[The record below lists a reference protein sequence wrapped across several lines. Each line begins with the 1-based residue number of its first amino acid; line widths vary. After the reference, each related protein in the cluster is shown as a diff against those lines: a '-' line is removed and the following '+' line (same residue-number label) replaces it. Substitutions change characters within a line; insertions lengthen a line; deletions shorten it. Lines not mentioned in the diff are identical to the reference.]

1 MRSCPGLTAA
11 CPPRFPP
18 ATAGLRPAASCA
30 QGPPAEGP
38 AVAAWGWGE
47 DATCPSGNPRP
58 YLAEE
63 PAPLRDENTSA
74 QVTSPDNT
82 RPWSWGREVR
92 PGTLGCAALTC
103 RRPGRVH
110 LWARHSGLIL
120 LKPSAVCISRPCAS
134 GQWMLTS
141 ATLGAASAL
150 RQLVLQCE
158 RRGAG
163 QRPAPGGRGAGRWWR

>member
-1 MRSCPGLTAA
+1 M
-11 CPPRFPP
+11 
-18 ATAGLRPAASCA
+18 
-30 QGPPAEGP
+30 
-38 AVAAWGWGE
+38 
-47 DATCPSGNPRP
+47 
-58 YLAEE
+58 
-63 PAPLRDENTSA
+63 
-74 QVTSPDNT
+74 TSPDNT

-163 QRPAPGGRGAGRWWR
+163 QRPAPGRPWGRAVVAVSEVQLLRPRGAGGQGPCARGEGSPLGRRSPRKGSVLSSLEKSQRCAGPAPLRRSFISASTRLFKKLGSEV